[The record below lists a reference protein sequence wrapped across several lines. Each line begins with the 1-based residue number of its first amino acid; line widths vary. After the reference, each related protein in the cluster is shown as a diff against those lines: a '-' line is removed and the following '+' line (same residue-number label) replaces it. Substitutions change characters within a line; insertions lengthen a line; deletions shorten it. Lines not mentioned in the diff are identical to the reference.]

1 MTESFNFDDDDPR
14 CYAVDLLAD
23 RSLAIMVFYECM
35 MTAKNTSRKFGC
47 HRGGGSVFHVSG
59 DAYMCHYITSGI
71 RTISRAVSPL
81 LFPSTQ
87 YLGMHTFPDCL
98 LDVMFVFLSPL
109 YLHSALLNN
118 ISLMNYFSDYNALTA
133 VMKEISLKI
142 VNNGGI
148 VRSIQNHGIRQLP
161 HRFKAKYAD
170 LEGNRYY
177 ERGRFVSVFYDASP
191 NVMRQVKGI
200 LDLNEEILRNT
211 HLKATNKFNDV
222 NNMRENKNPYIEEIL
237 RELEEDKQT

>member
-1 MTESFNFDDDDPR
+1 
-14 CYAVDLLAD
+14 
-23 RSLAIMVFYECM
+23 
-35 MTAKNTSRKFGC
+35 
-47 HRGGGSVFHVSG
+47 
-59 DAYMCHYITSGI
+59 
-71 RTISRAVSPL
+71 
-81 LFPSTQ
+81 
-87 YLGMHTFPDCL
+87 
-98 LDVMFVFLSPL
+98 MFVFLYPL
-109 YLHSALLNN
+109 YFHYNN
-118 ISLMNYFSDYNALTA
+118 IFLVNYFSDYNALTA